1 MNDPIRLVVPQVL
14 NRVRH
19 LRSRT
24 VRQQTGLHFIEG
36 FRSFLQSA
44 DCAIPIDLLLYSEIL
59 AQNPAVQKTVRRLKR
74 EGTPVLRVSPEEF
87 RSISEAPHAS
97 GIGAILRQ
105 HWTPL
110 DRIDPRRGLCWVAV
124 RWLRSPGNLGT
135 LLRTAEAVGAAGLIL
150 IGGEADPFDPAVVR
164 ASMGGIFH
172 LQFVRASIDDFA
184 GWCRRHSC
192 TVVGTSPSADALYT
206 EVAVDPPLV
215 VLFGEERKG
224 LTPAEQAACTHHAK
238 IPMVGAADSLNIG
251 VAAGVMLY
259 EILRRRRNNLL
270 SATGGTDGI

>member
-1 MNDPIRLVVPQVL
+1 MNDPIRLRVPQVL
-14 NRVRH
+14 SRVRR
-19 LRSRT
+19 LRSRL

-44 DCAIPIDLLLYSEIL
+44 DCAIPTDLLLYSETL

-74 EGTPVLRVSPEEF
+74 EGTPVVRVSPEEF
-87 RSISEAPHAS
+87 RSVSETPHAS

-110 DRIDPRRGLCWVAV
+110 EELDPRRGLCWVAI

-150 IGGEADPFDPAVVR
+150 IGDAADPFDPAVVR
-164 ASMGGIFH
+164 ASMGGLFH
-172 LQFVRASIDDFA
+172 LRLARAALGEFA
-184 GWCRRHSC
+184 AWCRRNRC
-192 TVVGTSPSADALYT
+192 TVVGTSPSAEGLYT
-206 EVAVDPPLV
+206 EVPVDPPLV
-215 VLFGEERKG
+215 LMFGEERAG
-224 LTPAEQAACTHHAK
+224 LTPDEQSVCTHRAK

-259 EILRRRRNNLL
+259 EVFRRGSR
-270 SATGGTDGI
+270 I